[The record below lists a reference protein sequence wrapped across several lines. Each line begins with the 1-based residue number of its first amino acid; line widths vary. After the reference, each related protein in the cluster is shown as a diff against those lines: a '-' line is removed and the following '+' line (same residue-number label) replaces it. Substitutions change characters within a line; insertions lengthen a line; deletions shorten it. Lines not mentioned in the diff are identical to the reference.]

1 MSMDMT
7 LARDVAIANYCLRLA
22 EGSDLTDV
30 TNALLPYMTDTE
42 TAFLV
47 LSNISQILRDDPGYK
62 SFDAVLE
69 RFRELA
75 SALVP
80 SAAPGVVA
88 AMEFVE
94 TAQDPNAEQGTL
106 YSLYASVG
114 NSTFEG
120 GWRKVWL
127 ESARTMLSMLI
138 GRRLL
143 TTQSELAESLLAGI
157 AEIGAEDMNQFA
169 RLNAGFLWRSYEA
182 DS

>member
-22 EGSDLTDV
+22 EGADLTDV

-42 TAFLV
+42 AAFLV
-47 LSNISQILRDDPGYK
+47 LSNISQILRDDPVYGT
-62 SFDAVLE
+62 FDAVLQ
-69 RFRELA
+69 RFSDLA
-75 SALVP
+75 STLVP

-94 TAQDPNAEQGTL
+94 AAQDPNAEQEDL
-106 YSLYASVG
+106 YSLYAAVSG
-114 NSTFEG
+114 ATFEG
-120 GWRKVWL
+120 GWRKIWL
-127 ESARTMLSMLI
+127 ESARTMLSMLV

-143 TTQSELAESLLAGI
+143 VIQSELTESLLTGI
-157 AEIGAEDMNQFA
+157 AKISAEDMSQFS

-182 DS
+182 NS